1 VTGDRLKTGG
11 LREADERAPA
21 ATRPGERTTWHAA
34 AWGWLYPAT
43 YAIHILEELWG
54 GEGFTAWLARVAGI
68 ELSAGQFLGW
78 NALALLLMALGVR
91 LALRYRHLRWLL
103 LAYAVA
109 FLLNA
114 LSHLAASL
122 YTLSYSPG
130 LVSGLLLWLPLG
142 AFALLRFRKTLSR
155 RGRRAGLLVGLSM
168 HCVVLALTLLG
179 ERLGI

>member
-1 VTGDRLKTGG
+1 LKGKTW
-11 LREADERAPA
+11 PA
-21 ATRPGERTTWHAA
+21 AWV
-34 AWGWLYPAT
+34 WLYPAT

-54 GEGFTAWLARVAGI
+54 GEGFTAWLARIAGV
-68 ELSAGQFLGW
+68 ELAAQQFLDW
-78 NALALLLMALGVR
+78 NALALLLMSAGV
-91 LALRYRHLRWLL
+91 LLTLRWRHLRWLL
-103 LAYAVA
+103 LAYGVA

-122 YTLSYSPG
+122 YTVSYSPG

-142 AFALLRFRKTLSR
+142 AFTLIYFKPTLSR

-179 ERLGI
+179 ERLNF